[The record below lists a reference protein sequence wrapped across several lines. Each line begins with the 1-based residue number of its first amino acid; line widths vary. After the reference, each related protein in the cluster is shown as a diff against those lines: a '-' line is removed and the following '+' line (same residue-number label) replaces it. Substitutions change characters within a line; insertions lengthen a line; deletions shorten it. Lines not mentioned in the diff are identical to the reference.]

1 MSRVMRELFI
11 GLPVARVVGPFSR
24 VDLGALPPVRQ
35 KQNAPDLATNEVCS
49 FNSLLPS
56 LGRRFLIFW

>member
-24 VDLGALPPVRQ
+24 ADLGAL
-35 KQNAPDLATNEVCS
+35 LA
-49 FNSLLPS
+49 
-56 LGRRFLIFW
+56 R

>member
-24 VDLGALPPVRQ
+24 VDLGGL
-35 KQNAPDLATNEVCS
+35 LA
-49 FNSLLPS
+49 
-56 LGRRFLIFW
+56 R